1 MFVLRFS
8 THIAKRIKSFAEV
21 ELGYTEEMAVTEAKR
36 CLKCD
41 VNWIY
46 QVNKDKCQG
55 CYNCKIICP
64 VEGCTNMKVV
74 S

>member
-46 QVNKDKCQG
+46 
-55 CYNCKIICP
+55 
-64 VEGCTNMKVV
+64 
-74 S
+74 